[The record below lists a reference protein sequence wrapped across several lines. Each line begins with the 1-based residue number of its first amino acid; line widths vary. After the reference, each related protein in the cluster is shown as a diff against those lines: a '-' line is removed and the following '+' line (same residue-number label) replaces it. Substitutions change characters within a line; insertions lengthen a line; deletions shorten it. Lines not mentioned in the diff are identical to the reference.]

1 MNKITELKTLQD
13 LHDHKYAIFSPNPP
27 LYLYEYIRD
36 VGEIKR
42 GTLQLAQ
49 AWWFISTPISP
60 NEASNMRLNV
70 HYQMSPSDLE
80 FSRKVDMYPVVALFK
95 DVRVFY
101 LGDIGYE
108 LIKSS
113 PEQVAKKYF
122 GSSDFSKFFLYISN
136 RADFNERM
144 SLEYANKRNLVPP
157 NALAAAKQVPLLGT
171 HHHSLP
177 PKMSTVQKYLKAAKQ
192 SYYDD
197 VSRHSTLYDTMMAV
211 PLTMASFGTYSR
223 SPPMS
228 AALGALSLVPL
239 ARIIHK
245 YKKDIDKDETNVQ
258 RQLSEMVEVPREERD
273 KLLTKGAMSAE
284 LMRHF
289 SQHPHIGTRDT
300 RKFFMNMH
308 GRVHGKKGGSKKLKK
323 NKTRKTPLH

>member
-144 SLEYANKRNLVPP
+144 SLEYANKMNLVPP

-197 VSRHSTLYDTMMAV
+197 FSRSTLYDTMMAV

-239 ARIIHK
+239 ARIIHE
-245 YKKDIDKDETNVQ
+245 YKKDIDKDETNVS
-258 RQLSEMVEVPREERD
+258 RQLSEMVEVPRKERD

-284 LMRHF
+284 LMRRM
-289 SQHPHIGTRDT
+289 SKDPRVVGNRTTRNN
-300 RKFFMNMH
+300 FMTMH
-308 GRVHGKKGGSKKLKK
+308 RYLHGKKGGSKKLKK
-323 NKTRKTPLH
+323 NKTRKTPLY

>member
-42 GTLQLAQ
+42 GTLQLAV
-49 AWWFISTPISP
+49 AWRIISRPISP
-60 NEASNMRLNV
+60 YEASNMRLNV

-80 FSRKVDMYPVVALFK
+80 FSRTVDMYPEVALFQ

-192 SYYDD
+192 SFYDD
-197 VSRHSTLYDTMMAV
+197 VPRHSTLYDTMVAL
-211 PLTMASFGTYSR
+211 PLTIASFGTYSH
-223 SPPMS
+223 SPKVS
-228 AALGALSLVPL
+228 AASGALALVPL

>member
-42 GTLQLAQ
+42 GTLQLAV
-49 AWWFISTPISP
+49 AWRIISRPISP
-60 NEASNMRLNV
+60 YEASNMRLNV

-80 FSRKVDMYPVVALFK
+80 FSRTVDMYPEVALFQ

-192 SYYDD
+192 SFYDD
-197 VSRHSTLYDTMMAV
+197 VPRHSTLYDTMVAL
-211 PLTMASFGTYSR
+211 PLTIASFGTYSH
-223 SPPMS
+223 SPKVS
-228 AALGALSLVPL
+228 AASGALALVPL

-245 YKKDIDKDETNVQ
+245 YKKDIDKDEIPIDLLQAMNVNLIDGTQ
-258 RQLSEMVEVPREERD
+258 VYINIKE
-273 KLLTKGAMSAE
+273 LLLAGNSPDEIEAM
-284 LMRHF
+284 LD
-289 SQHPHIGTRDT
+289 I
-300 RKFFMNMH
+300 N
-308 GRVHGKKGGSKKLKK
+308 LKAIDQYIEDIDFYV
-323 NKTRKTPLH
+323 NVDDVAKTVQPITDQMLKDL